1 MPVERKA
8 DVNGSFYRW
17 GKSGAKYYYT
27 KNNKQSRENAKQK
40 AMRQGRAVHA
50 YRVKK

>member
-8 DVNGSFYRW
+8 DTRGSYYRW
-17 GKSGAKYYYT
+17 GQSGAKYYYT
-27 KNNKQSRENAKQK
+27 PNNKQSRENAKQS